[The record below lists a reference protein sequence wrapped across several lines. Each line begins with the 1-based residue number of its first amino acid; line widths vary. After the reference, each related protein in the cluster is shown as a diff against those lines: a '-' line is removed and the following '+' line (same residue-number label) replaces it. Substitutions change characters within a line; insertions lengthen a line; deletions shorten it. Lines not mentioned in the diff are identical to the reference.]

1 VYILTAISGAWHI
14 GVHNLGPVEECQEK
28 VIFALGI
35 GARSGGTFYDPGA
48 FCRVRTG
55 CRYEQRQNAVVN
67 NPDVI
72 HRLETGKIT

>member
-14 GVHNLGPVEECQEK
+14 GVHNLGPVEKRQEK

-55 CRYEQRQNAVVN
+55 CCYEQ
-67 NPDVI
+67 
-72 HRLETGKIT
+72 